1 MSDENNSFEKEIVS
15 VAKTFFR
22 NHPEVPPVPEVRE
35 VLASYLCENNLSPSL
50 SNFEFSLK
58 ACRKEIEHILNSIP
72 ASRWLDEVVKP
83 ESKRRR
89 DAEESPRQSD
99 KPWGVSWS
107 QFINNG

>member
-1 MSDENNSFEKEIVS
+1 MSDETDSFEQDVVS

-50 SNFEFSLK
+50 SNFEFALR
-58 ACRKEIEHILNSIP
+58 ACRKEIEQALNSIP
-72 ASRWLDEVVKP
+72 ASRWLNEVVKP
-83 ESKRRR
+83 EFEKSRK
-89 DAEESPRQSD
+89 AQGPPRQPD

-107 QFINNG
+107 QFING